1 MIEDEEVADP
11 SQVKVHEIL
20 HTGTCGLSDAVQI
33 AFLLQQLKSIFYK
46 KEFVHIN
53 HKMVPFVHFNEF

>member
-1 MIEDEEVADP
+1 MIEDEEVVDP

-33 AFLLQQLKSIFYK
+33 AFLLQKLNSIFYK
-46 KEFVHIN
+46 KEVRPYISQDCSFCT
-53 HKMVPFVHFNEF
+53 FQ